1 MITSTNILL
10 LWWADPPAGWILKNL
25 AARDSSNSESDAV
38 EDNWWRKSNEKLLN
52 MKLKTCSDNINK
64 ATPWI
69 SIFYWNYTVLNITI
83 SIIVCTIFAR
93 IKFLNFFQKNK
104 EYLISLSSTW
114 TSDFNCQISVGW
126 SLTRLGCYFI
136 SVKKHLESLVILTK
150 RKYILY
156 IYYAPDI
163 FCWALLWIGWRVS
176 QRDVHYLHYASLTAR
191 SLSTLVNST
200 MQSYNV

>member
-104 EYLISLSSTW
+104 ECLILLSSTW

-136 SVKKHLESLVILTK
+136 SVKKTSGIIGYTYKKEIYII
-150 RKYILY
+150 YILRSRY
-156 IYYAPDI
+156 I
-163 FCWALLWIGWRVS
+163 L
-176 QRDVHYLHYASLTAR
+176 
-191 SLSTLVNST
+191 LSTLMDWVESLSERRSLFALCIAHCS
-200 MQSYNV
+200 QFEHSG